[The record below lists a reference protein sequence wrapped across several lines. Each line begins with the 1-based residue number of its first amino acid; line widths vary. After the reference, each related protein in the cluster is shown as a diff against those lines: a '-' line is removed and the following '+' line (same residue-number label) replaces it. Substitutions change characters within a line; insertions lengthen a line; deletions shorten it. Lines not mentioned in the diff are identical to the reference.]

1 MVNHSVLLYDLF
13 ATADCSLYQVR
24 SKLEADQTITADKL
38 TESIAK
44 YIERAYAQQSID
56 NSTNLD
62 MAVRLHVENLTCTFC
77 LDHKDRTIFLYS
89 DYTEVEIR
97 SNNRQSFEE
106 SLAKEKI
113 GREEAAAQ
121 SVSSQLQAMLIE
133 AYKQGLSVESSF
145 EHFDVDKNGYV
156 DVDMLI
162 DGLARLS
169 IGVTYPVGESVLE
182 LIGGVGA
189 SFITLRDFQVYLNKI
204 LERESLYST
213 TNISG
218 ERKGQGMDEVGKR
231 SNISQQVSSQQ
242 SVRGSGNCSLP
253 FTISSYHDIPCDARI
268 SAKFLPPP
276 KDWNGIGRSFADIS
290 ASQGMSWYNE
300 DGEEEIVKGKE
311 QLPLP
316 LPEGLYTTA
325 KGKSAS
331 SGVFLPSWARNRS
344 HRALHSLQTS
354 ADRMSNTLK
363 RKRGEES
370 RSQSQSGN
378 YEEMHSTSNQGR
390 NKSTKKGVKSS
401 SKGKSDERVPS
412 PLRNRDL
419 TTLNLQ
425 TVRSGMQEGDMLLS
439 SKDELFHVDQGVVM
453 TFRILDGAEI
463 SRTLTRTKEE
473 LDSLRYHSILSIR
486 EKSLVKSEL
495 EVETPSKVGQINHEA
510 KEAWPE
516 QPRSFTLVVI
526 PDLTMTLDTLQLHLE
541 GILSAFPFARIVLI
555 GILGLPNTVW
565 PTNWVLN
572 SDLQA
577 RTVAHLIHN
586 LYNCGRLFFT
596 PPSQEENTGFPL
608 DGIEGHHLL
617 FMGFGFGSFHLSR
630 FICQHLASL
639 PLPLVQSV
647 RSIILTNGFL
657 RINKKLR
664 QIVRDLRLALLQA
677 NLSEAHELI
686 TSLHFHDEF
695 LATHDR
701 KECLSRFWKTRK
713 NLSVAMQEESN
724 AAVRN
729 LSGFM
734 GVLEQLRGLLI
745 SPDEFDGA
753 QLLTSTDV
761 PVVVIQSTENVF
773 VDPKQA
779 AVFSPDQLPPERFL
793 VNDLVDS
800 LERNSVYMAWLKAG
814 HEVLQERTPF
824 ILGVISSLAKL
835 LGLTSVKSSEH
846 RDVRQSGS
854 LVDDPFDVLSGDI
867 SFNEDQS
874 ESAGASVPN
883 SVGDWS
889 MQEMEFGQPIAVED
903 AQSLPPSHV
912 DQHDNGVEENKANG
926 EPAPLASFEDNDM
939 EVDSLEKARRAQQQ
953 LERKKRQLKLARQQQ
968 LEVFYERERLDK
980 ERVSES
986 KECKWMMK
994 EDQRSKAAADYALQ
1008 CEISELSKKLAKEKM
1023 AELQK
1028 LRNEELAKRA
1038 EEERAF
1044 QRSLRVEQRR
1054 KQARELVKRIEQ
1066 EELTLQG
1073 MKEGGYDLP
1082 SNPFDINGVLSASNR
1097 IMRDLMECRQKYVEA
1112 ITRQELLD
1120 EKHDLFLKQMNT
1132 LENDERRLR
1141 RAIRLI
1147 EVNPAVVGREL
1158 NAEVQLK
1165 ELRGSL
1171 HAKQSS
1177 LLEMISLSKE
1187 RENQLYTAYRNV
1199 QLLKLASKERDRLMT
1214 VRLEE
1219 LNKMETKLNDKL
1231 KEQKM
1236 VKESLLV
1243 QRDRLRVALL
1253 THQKR
1258 VDVVEKEINR
1268 IRGHKGKL
1276 VDTDVW
1282 VEGVMQRCVTKEL
1295 KNHLKVELAKAEKL
1309 KKDASGELEGI
1320 RHKIF
1325 EVTERIAQAKRDVDK
1340 VSSVTKIL
1348 FKSFRKFSATPVLEI
1363 AKNFKK
1369 LKTKAEMLELQRS
1382 KTADI
1387 EKIFF
1392 DANSNSLVDKIRLK
1406 ESEIRTKDERQFVGL
1421 DLILHPE
1428 EYIHLSAVEIEQMQ
1442 FDSDYHCT
1450 LGKSDIERI
1459 LKLPEAVNL
1468 ALPFL
1473 HTPEEINAHR
1483 LLNKFLRNMDEAFF
1497 VNRDFIAGSQNSNG
1511 GLSSGMVSTTNDG
1524 KVGAGGL
1531 STSKSLEGVDGTALS
1546 AQTMEEAE
1554 IAHDVLVREG
1564 LRDRLR
1570 ATFEDEVLTEDDKKW
1585 IEMDKVLAP
1594 HVYGLDDGENL
1605 IAKQDHVLDA
1615 IKQESIVAMTSSSI
1629 KPAKL
1634 KGKGNKEHDFS
1645 AFRLDGSHE
1654 GDVYEPLRRLFQL
1667 RGQDLLFD
1675 QYKCRFSRQDLLR
1688 IHSSRTSE
1696 LKDAFELEA
1705 KALLEKYFVSDEES
1719 IMGHARLVTLMKVN
1733 ADINNVIQSA
1743 DKRAEEDIKA
1753 NKLDFDRVST
1763 QMAVQSATGDIAMT
1777 ERSQLSV
1784 DSNSAS
1790 AYGTSQG
1797 IGTTI
1802 DSSTERH
1809 DVKRIWGS
1817 WSQVH
1822 PASQGN
1828 ESQTTFFMLS
1838 NFDASRDH
1846 PACYAIREEGDEE
1859 EVDDEDGTFGGG
1871 DEVGNLSHDA
1881 SSLLSPRQLGLS
1893 LLRGGS
1899 SVHSSQMSKLMS
1911 RLNDPRSEYFVADSI
1926 EELAQQE
1933 SRMLR
1938 GKACLLLESEPM
1950 TLLNI
1955 QGATLQARQS
1965 RSHYFTIPER
1975 ESLRILEITVSVIF
1989 QGVFSTTGYRLGR
2002 LAASLFRLPP
2012 ESSMN
2017 KKNATTTHIMPLAVG
2032 YTPYDGVSPNLPDSL
2047 GRIVI
2052 IHKPKQRPIPA
2063 GTFQLIVGAAST
2075 TVYSVMVHAKY
2086 ARSALPVIDE
2096 AIEEAKRMQTRL
2108 PICLEE
2114 LDSIAESLRLAER
2127 KLVVCEKMIQEAE
2140 LETQRCQQGMQVL
2153 TAKIEKDDEEMSL
2166 MEDERRDL
2174 ERELSIMEVEYSQW
2188 ARVFASRCQEK
2199 DDIKSG
2205 IDAMYLFR
2213 REREEEQSK
2222 IEKKLENS
2230 RRDLPACIRL
2240 LRTMTEAVNVAMTLN
2255 TEVVGIS
2262 EEAGAAAT
2270 GDWGGIR
2277 LSTPAEDVRRVLKQ
2291 YGFAALMLEEQQWCL
2306 LDQVVHPH
2314 KYEWLREKEE
2324 KERQER
2330 ILLGKKPKEDKHNP
2344 ALDPFK

>member
-1 MVNHSVLLYDLF
+1 M
-13 ATADCSLYQVR
+13 R

-56 NSTNLD
+56 NSAKLD
-62 MAVRLHVENLTCTFC
+62 MTVRLHVENLTCTFC

-121 SVSSQLQAMLIE
+121 SVSSQLQEMLIE
-133 AYKQGLSVESSF
+133 AHKQGLSVESSF
-145 EHFDVDKNGYV
+145 EHFDVDRNGYV

-169 IGVTYPVGESVLE
+169 VGVTYPVGERILE
-182 LIGGVGA
+182 LIGGVGT

-218 ERKGQGMDEVGKR
+218 ERKGQSMDEVGKR
-231 SNISQQVSSQQ
+231 SSISRQ
-242 SVRGSGNCSLP
+242 
-253 FTISSYHDIPCDARI
+253 ISSKE
-268 SAKFLPPP
+268 SASSINPRNRDLLPPP

-300 DGEEEIVKGKE
+300 DGEEEIVKDKE

-316 LPEGLYTTA
+316 LPEGFYAKA
-325 KGKSAS
+325 KGKDAS
-331 SGVFLPSWARNRS
+331 SDVFLPSWARNRS

-354 ADRMSNTLK
+354 ANRLSNTLK
-363 RKRGEES
+363 RKRGDES
-370 RSQSQSGN
+370 RQSQKNN
-378 YEEMHSTSNQGR
+378 YDATHTTSNQAR
-390 NKSTKKGVKSS
+390 NKSTKKVTKSS
-401 SKGKSDERVPS
+401 GKRKNDDRVPS
-412 PLRNRDL
+412 LGNHDL
-419 TTLNLQ
+419 TTLSLQ
-425 TVRSGMQEGDMLLS
+425 TVRSGMQEGDMLLRS
-439 SKDELFHVDQGVVM
+439 RDELFHVDQGVVM

-463 SRTLTRTKEE
+463 GRSFTRTKEE

-486 EKSLVKSEL
+486 EKSLVKSEQ
-495 EVETPSKVGQINHEA
+495 EAETPSIPGAINHEA
-510 KEAWPE
+510 REAWPE
-516 QPRSFTLVVI
+516 QQRSFTLVVI

-541 GILSAFPFARIVLI
+541 GILSSFPFARIVLI

-577 RTVAHLIHN
+577 RSIAHLIHN
-586 LYNCGRLFFT
+586 LYNCGRLFFS
-596 PPSQEENTGFPL
+596 PPHQEGSTGHLL

-630 FICQHLASL
+630 FICQHLTSL
-639 PLPLVQSV
+639 PLPLVQNV
-647 RSIILTNGFL
+647 RSIVLVNGFL

-686 TSLHFHDEF
+686 TSLHFHDDF

-713 NLSVAMQEESN
+713 NLSLAIQEESN

-734 GVLEQLRGLLI
+734 GILEQLRGLLI

-800 LERNSVYMAWLKAG
+800 LERNAVYMAWLKAG

-824 ILGVISSLAKL
+824 ILGIVSSLAKL
-835 LGLTSVKSSEH
+835 LGLTSAKSSE
-846 RDVRQSGS
+846 RNDGRQSAS
-854 LVDDPFDVLSGDI
+854 LVDDPFDVLPGDV
-867 SFNEDQS
+867 SFNDDQS
-874 ESAGASVPN
+874 EAIESAGVSVPN

-889 MQEMEFGQPIAVED
+889 MQEMEFGQPVAVEV
-903 AQSLPPSHV
+903 AQSPLHV
-912 DQHDNGVEENKANG
+912 DQHNEGVEEKKAND
-926 EPAPLASFEDNDM
+926 EPRPLSSFEDNDM

-980 ERVSES
+980 ERASES

-1023 AELQK
+1023 AKLQK

-1082 SNPFDINGVLSASNR
+1082 SNPYDFNGVLSASNR

-1112 ITRQELLD
+1112 IARQELLD

-1147 EVNPAVVGREL
+1147 EVNPAVVGKEL

-1177 LLEMISLSKE
+1177 FLEMTSLSKE

-1219 LNKMETKLNDKL
+1219 LNKMEMRLNDKL

-1243 QRDRLRVALL
+1243 QRDRLRVAVL

-1295 KNHLKVELAKAEKL
+1295 KNHLKVELAKAENS

-1387 EKIFF
+1387 EKIFI
-1392 DANSNSLVDKIRLK
+1392 DAKSNSLVDKIRLK

-1428 EYIHLSAVEIEQMQ
+1428 EYIHLSTVEIEQMQ

-1459 LKLPEAVNL
+1459 LKLPEAINL

-1497 VNRDFIAGSQNSNG
+1497 VNRDFLAGSQNSNG
-1511 GLSSGMVSTTNDG
+1511 GLNSGIVSTVNDG
-1524 KVGAGGL
+1524 IVPADL
-1531 STSKSLEGVDGTALS
+1531 STSKKSLEGIDGAALS

-1554 IAHDVLVREG
+1554 IVHDVLVREA

-1570 ATFEDEVLTEDDKKW
+1570 ATFEDEVLTEDEKKW
-1585 IEMDKVLAP
+1585 IEIDKVLAP
-1594 HVYGLDDGENL
+1594 HIYGLDDGENL

-1634 KGKGNKEHDFS
+1634 KGRRGNKDHDFS

-1675 QYKCRFSRQDLLR
+1675 QYKCRFCRQDLLR
-1688 IHSSRTSE
+1688 IHNTKTSE
-1696 LKDAFELEA
+1696 LDDALELEA
-1705 KALLEKYFVSDEES
+1705 KALLDKYFVSDEES
-1719 IMGHARLVTLMKVN
+1719 TMGHARLVALMKVST
-1733 ADINNVIQSA
+1733 DINNVIQLA

-1753 NKLDFDRVST
+1753 NKLDFDRVSA
-1763 QMAVQSATGDIAMT
+1763 QMAVQLATSDIPMT
-1777 ERSQLSV
+1777 ERSQLSI

-1790 AYGTSQG
+1790 AYCNSQG
-1797 IGTTI
+1797 ITI
-1802 DSSTERH
+1802 DNPTERH

-1817 WSQVH
+1817 WNQVH

-1828 ESQTTFFMLS
+1828 ESQTSFFMLS

-1859 EVDDEDGTFGGG
+1859 EVDEADEIFGGG

-1881 SSLLSPRQLGLS
+1881 SSILSPRQLGLS

-1899 SVHSSQMSKLMS
+1899 SVHSSQMSRLMS

-1933 SRMLR
+1933 SRVLR

-1950 TLLNI
+1950 TLLNV

-2017 KKNATTTHIMPLAVG
+2017 TKNGMTTHVMPLAVG

-2052 IHKPKQRPIPA
+2052 VHKPKQRPIPP
-2063 GTFQLIVGAAST
+2063 GTFQLIIGAAST
-2075 TVYSVMVHAKY
+2075 TVYSIMVHAKY

-2096 AIEEAKRMQTRL
+2096 AIEGAKRMQTRL

-2114 LDSIAESLRLAER
+2114 LDGIAESLRLAER

-2140 LETQRCQQGMQVL
+2140 LETQRCQQAMQIL

-2199 DDIKSG
+2199 DDIKAG

-2222 IEKKLENS
+2222 IEKKLEQS

-2306 LDQVVHPH
+2306 LDQVLHPH